1 MSSLSVC
8 MMVQNAEK
16 TLAIALESLSYV
28 YDELII
34 VDGGSTDLTCDIALS
49 YGAKII
55 HSPWPDNYAQ
65 QRNVYLAH
73 VKTDWFFTIDADEF
87 IDIKTLEFLSFFKQN
102 PTWATTDSY
111 MILRKWISPFS
122 NKYYIINEP
131 YLNDKQSKLLKC
143 NPHLQYQGLI
153 HEGFSGL
160 ENEPVEISGISIY
173 HLDLLLHS
181 EEERREKVA
190 RYEQT
195 SLKCGHSSEF
205 ILQAHSLYLPSLTN
219 LQLAELHDE
228 ELLPS
233 VRRMLAQLT
242 PKNINF
248 DKLNLREIN
257 YIIFPDWL
265 QDEETIGLELQ
276 KLIKALITHP
286 DSEKITLLIYIGNV
300 DSESVEMFISGI
312 AMNLL
317 MEEDIDISQGLQ
329 ISLVGELSH
338 REWESLLP
346 FIAGRTV
353 LKQEDKEVIR
363 GFLLEDIKVLE
374 LDRLVN

>member
-1 MSSLSVC
+1 MTSLSVC
-8 MMVQNAEK
+8 MIVQNAEK
-16 TLAIALESLSYV
+16 TLAIALESLSYI

-34 VDGGSTDLTCDIALS
+34 VDGGSTDSTCDIALS

-55 HSPWPDNYAQ
+55 HSPWFDNYAQ

-87 IDIKTLEFLSFFKQN
+87 IDIKTLEFLSFFKQS

-111 MILRKWISPFS
+111 MIVRKWISPFS
-122 NKYYIINEP
+122 NKHYIINEH
-131 YLNDKQSKLLKC
+131 YLHDKQSKLLKY

-160 ENEPVEISGISIY
+160 QNEPVEISGISLY
-173 HLDLLLHS
+173 HLDLLLHT

-190 RYEQT
+190 RYEQK
-195 SLKCGHSSEF
+195 SLKCGHFPEF
-205 ILQAHSLYLPSLTN
+205 ILQAHSLYLPNSAN

-233 VRRMLAQLT
+233 VRKMLAELSSQ
-242 PKNINF
+242 NINF
-248 DKLNLREIN
+248 DKLNLQEIN

-265 QDEETIGLELQ
+265 QEEEILGLELQ
-276 KLIKALITHP
+276 KLIKALTTHP
-286 DSEKITLLIYIGNV
+286 DSETITLLIYTGNV
-300 DSESVEMFISGI
+300 EVESVEMFISGI

-317 MEEDIDISQGLQ
+317 MEEDMDITQSLQ

-338 REWESLLP
+338 REWESLLT
-346 FIAGRTV
+346 FITGRMV
-353 LKQEDKEVIR
+353 LSGEDEEMLRKVEIR
-363 GFLLEDIKVLE
+363 NLKLYSII
-374 LDRLVN
+374 